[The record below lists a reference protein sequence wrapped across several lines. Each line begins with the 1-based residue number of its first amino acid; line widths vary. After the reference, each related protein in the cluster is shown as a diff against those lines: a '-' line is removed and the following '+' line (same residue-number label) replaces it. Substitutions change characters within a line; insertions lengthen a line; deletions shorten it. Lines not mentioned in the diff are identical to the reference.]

1 MASNEELLDFEK
13 SRNQLLTVTAQK
25 QQLALQANT
34 MEAALEELKKSKE
47 KKVYKAIGNILI
59 LSDAKTVEKEITE
72 QKETTDLRLKSLT
85 KQEENLIEKLNK
97 LRAKIE
103 KTTQPS
109 LEEKA

>member
-59 LSDAKTVEKEITE
+59 LSDAKTVEKEIT
-72 QKETTDLRLKSLT
+72 DLRLKSLT